1 MPRLGMT
8 MQEGKVLA
16 WPVPLGGRVERGQ
29 VVLVIESEKAEV
41 EVEAATA
48 GFLRHLYV
56 QPDADRAWPCGAL
69 LAALTE
75 TADEPFD
82 AEAFARAFGGPPPAP
97 PRPAAQAPAAGTAP
111 AAGAAPAPRGRPVVP
126 AARALA
132 RRHGVDPEAIPGS
145 GPGGR
150 VTVAD
155 VEAWLA
161 RRAALVE
168 VAPGVRL
175 EVPAA
180 GAGEPV
186 VFLPGFGADASSFSP
201 QSAALAA
208 RFRALGVN
216 PRGVGLSDAPEAEVH
231 EVAQAAADALAAAP
245 GPAHVVGASLGAA
258 AALELALR
266 DPGRVRSLTLITP
279 FVEAGPRLLAV
290 LEGWCALA
298 REASPAALGRALLPW
313 LFSPAFLSD
322 APRRERT
329 ARGLAEMLA
338 RVPARTLERQA
349 AGLRAWSGSR
359 AGELARI
366 AAPTLVLV
374 AGGDLLTP
382 DGEAVA
388 RAIPGAR
395 AVIVPA
401 AGHALALEAP
411 DAVTRELLAHVAA
424 ARGIA

>member
-41 EVEAATA
+41 EIEATA
-48 GFLRHLYV
+48 GGFLRHVYV
-56 QPDADRAWPCGAL
+56 EPDAEHAWPCGAL
-69 LAALTE
+69 LAALTD
-75 TADEPFD
+75 APDEPFD
-82 AEAFARAFGGPPPAP
+82 ADAFARAFGGPPAAVPA
-97 PRPAAQAPAAGTAP
+97 RPAVPAAA
-111 AAGAAPAPRGRPVVP
+111 ASAGAAPAPRGRPVVP

-132 RRHGVDPEAIPGS
+132 RRHAVDPEAIPGT

-161 RRAALVE
+161 RCAALVE

-349 AGLRAWSGSR
+349 AGVRAWSGSR
-359 AGELARI
+359 AGALARI

-395 AVIVPA
+395 AVVVPA

>member
-8 MQEGKVLA
+8 MQEGKVVA
-16 WPVPLGGRVERGQ
+16 WPVPLGGRVERGE

-41 EVEAATA
+41 EIEATA
-48 GFLRHLYV
+48 GGFLRHVYV
-56 QPDADRAWPCGAL
+56 EPDAERAWPCGAL

-75 TADEPFD
+75 TPDEPFD
-82 AEAFARAFGGPPPAP
+82 AAAFARAFGGPPAAAPARLAAP
-97 PRPAAQAPAAGTAP
+97 PAAAASVVAV
-111 AAGAAPAPRGRPVVP
+111 PAPRGRPVVP

-132 RRHGVDPEAIPGS
+132 RRHAVDPEAIPGS

-161 RRAALVE
+161 RRSARVE

-175 EVPAA
+175 DVPAA
-180 GAGEPV
+180 GDGEPV
-186 VFLPGFGADASSFSP
+186 VLLPGFGADASSFSP

-208 RFRALGVN
+208 RFRVLGVN
-216 PRGVGLSDAPEAEVH
+216 PRGVGLSDAPEAEAYA
-231 EVAQAAADALAAAP
+231 VAQAAADALAAAP

-266 DPGRVRSLTLITP
+266 SPGRVRSLTLITP

-290 LEGWCALA
+290 LDGWCALA
-298 REASPAALGRALLPW
+298 REASPAALARALLPW
-313 LFSPAFLSD
+313 LFSPAFLAD
-322 APRRERT
+322 AARRERT
-329 ARGLAEMLA
+329 ARGLADMLA

-349 AGLRAWSGSR
+349 AGLRAWSGTR
-359 AGELARI
+359 AGALARI
-366 AAPTLVLV
+366 AAPTLVLA

-382 DGEAVA
+382 EGESLA

-395 AVIVPA
+395 AVVVPV

-411 DAVTRELLAHVAA
+411 KAVTRELAAHLAA
-424 ARGIA
+424 AA